1 MIWRKVGIGVWC
13 CLVSSVVVF
22 AKQNASVVVSFSSDR
37 IGEEVAIDPVMDA
50 FLSPYRKEVVAFSS
64 EVIGEAAEPLKVR
77 VKPENGVSN
86 FVADSLRIIGGEL
99 FETEIDVAFTNFGG
113 LRRDLEK
120 GPLSVGLMTELSPF
134 ENFVV
139 LLKMK
144 GDQLKR
150 IVTHLARSGGWPQ
163 SGMEIRFD
171 SEGNILSAKVM
182 GEPIED
188 EKVYKIVTIDYLL
201 NTDTSSY
208 PREKL
213 ISVTMSGERQRDV
226 MIEYLKRLS
235 EKGIALQDKGD
246 GRTKLTR

>member
-1 MIWRKVGIGVWC
+1 MLWRKSGLAVWY
-13 CLVSSVVVF
+13 CLFASVVVF
-22 AKQNASVVVSFSSDR
+22 AKPNASVIVSFDADR
-37 IGEEVAIDPVMDA
+37 IGEEVAVDGAMEA

-64 EVIGEAAEPLKVR
+64 EVIGEAAETLKVG

-86 FVADSLRIIGGEL
+86 FVADSLRMIGGEL
-99 FETEIDVAFTNFGG
+99 FDTEIDVAFTNFGG

-139 LLKMK
+139 LLEMK
-144 GDQLKR
+144 GDQLKH
-150 IVTHLARSGGWPQ
+150 IVTRLARSGGWPQ

-171 SEGNILSAKVM
+171 SEGKVLSAEVM

-188 EKVYKIVTIDYLL
+188 EKVYKVVTIDYLL

-208 PREKL
+208 PREKM
-213 ISVTMSGERQRDV
+213 INVTMSGERQRDV
-226 MIEYLKRLS
+226 MIEYLKRLN
-235 EKGIALQDKGD
+235 EKGITLRNKGD
-246 GRTKLTR
+246 GRTKRVE